1 MKIITAKKNFLNK
14 LVLIT
19 TIAFIGSYAYGE
31 CADNNQQKISNLKKT
46 FLAVEHYLSEFVSIK
61 SKTPFND
68 FVLKMREKLQSLERH
83 MAELTRSHNSDLSKE
98 IDELMDYALQ
108 QFNILY
114 NVFKKYNG
122 KSESQALNFAGEIKK
137 EFDTEKIFSILIH
150 KLKILKNKANS
161 TGDKALIEEIT
172 ALINDIEKKRLK
184 WNAKGNAELFA
195 GISHRMKC

>member
-1 MKIITAKKNFLNK
+1 MKIIAAKKNFLTK
-14 LVLIT
+14 LALIT

-31 CADNNQQKISNLKKT
+31 CTDNNQQKISNLKKT

-83 MAELTRSHNSDLSKE
+83 MVELTRSHNSDLSKE

-150 KLKILKNKANS
+150 KLKILKNKANG